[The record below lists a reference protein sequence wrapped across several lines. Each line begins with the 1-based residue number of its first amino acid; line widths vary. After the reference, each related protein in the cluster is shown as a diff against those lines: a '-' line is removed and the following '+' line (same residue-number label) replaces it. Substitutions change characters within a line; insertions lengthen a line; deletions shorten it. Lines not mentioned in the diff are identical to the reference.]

1 MWEMNTL
8 NHDHEI
14 NTFFKKVS
22 DTLNRLDRAGLN
34 LFIEKILSTYRAGRT
49 IFVFGNGGSGDTA
62 SHFCGDFNKGV
73 SYGLEKRLKIICL
86 NDNTSALTAIANDI
100 SYDDVFVEQL
110 KNFVVADDLVI
121 GISCSGNSIN
131 VIKALELANHAGA
144 FTVAFCGYT
153 GGTLKKVA
161 SLAVHAEIEDMEV
174 CEDVHLVIMH
184 CIKQIILAILH
195 A

>member
-1 MWEMNTL
+1 MSEMNTL

-14 NTFFKKVS
+14 NIFFNKVI

-110 KNFVVADDLVI
+110 KNFVVPDDLVI
-121 GISCSGNSIN
+121 GISCSGNSKN
-131 VIKALELANHAGA
+131 VIKALELANHVGA

-153 GGTLKKVA
+153 GGTVKNVA

-184 CIKQIILAILH
+184 CIKQIILGILH

>member
-1 MWEMNTL
+1 MNTL
-8 NHDHEI
+8 NHDNEI
-14 NTFFKKVS
+14 NTFFYKVI

-34 LFIEKILSTYRAGRT
+34 LFIEKILSTYRAGKT

-73 SYGLEKRLKIICL
+73 SHGLEKRLKILCL

-100 SYDDVFVEQL
+100 SYDDIFIEQL
-110 KNFVVADDLVI
+110 KNFVTPDDLVI

-131 VIKALELANHAGA
+131 VIKALEHANRTGA
-144 FTVAFCGYT
+144 YTVAFCGYA
-153 GGTLKKVA
+153 GGTIKQVA
-161 SLAVHAEIEDMEV
+161 SLAIHAEIEDMEV

-184 CIKQIILAILH
+184 CIKQILLNILH
-195 A
+195 T